1 MAALLDSTMMAS
13 DDFTAQFPVLVHE
26 DPRTHTDSMVSIAL
40 SDITDVL
47 SPSEESAPEITDPI
61 SIAFK
66 PHDDV
71 FTPTVRSPAI
81 PQKEDSNAVEERREA
96 EDTIGTPTAHPATKR
111 NSRQQRRSHHVRQ
124 KSSLQEPD
132 MAALL
137 ARLEIENNAIAKD
150 PKSGI
155 ATVGG
160 HTGPGSAFEYRVRD
174 TVCSSL
180 SLVTIPEEALGMSL
194 GDFWALV
201 TKDYADALRKLPTM
215 TPLMIHKG
223 VPDFLR
229 SAVWVGIAGA
239 WDAALQ
245 VEFDSLLDRL
255 PFERPSNES
264 IINKDL
270 SRCFPHHELFK
281 DAEGEGQR
289 MLGTVLKAYSLYDA
303 EIGYCQG
310 MAFVAG
316 VLLMNMPVKD
326 SFCVFVK

>member
-1 MAALLDSTMMAS
+1 
-13 DDFTAQFPVLVHE
+13 
-26 DPRTHTDSMVSIAL
+26 
-40 SDITDVL
+40 
-47 SPSEESAPEITDPI
+47 
-61 SIAFK
+61 
-66 PHDDV
+66 
-71 FTPTVRSPAI
+71 
-81 PQKEDSNAVEERREA
+81 
-96 EDTIGTPTAHPATKR
+96 
-111 NSRQQRRSHHVRQ
+111 
-124 KSSLQEPD
+124 

-150 PKSGI
+150 PKAGI
-155 ATVGG
+155 ATVGA
-160 HTGPGSAFEYRVRD
+160 HTGPGSAFEYHVRD

-194 GDFWALV
+194 GDFWAMV
-201 TKDYADALRKLPTM
+201 TKNYAEALELLPTM

-245 VEFDSLLDRL
+245 VEFDSLIDRL
-255 PFERPSNES
+255 QYEVPQNEV

-270 SRCFPHHELFK
+270 SRCFPQHEMFK
-281 DAEGEGQR
+281 DAEGEGQK
-289 MLGTVLKAYSLYDA
+289 MLGMVLKAYSLYDT